1 MPRRL
6 GAPLKACRKCKM
18 LVPLNVNTC
27 PNCGS
32 KDFSEDW
39 SGMVI
44 IIRHDSILAEKL
56 GIKNPGKYALK
67 VR

>member
-1 MPRRL
+1 LVRRV

-18 LVPLNVNTC
+18 LVPLNINMC

-32 KDFSEDW
+32 KDFSDDW
-39 SGMVI
+39 SGMAVI
-44 IIRHDSILAEKL
+44 LREDSILAKKL
-56 GIKNPGKYALK
+56 GIRTPGKYALR

>member
-1 MPRRL
+1 MPKRL
-6 GAPLKACRKCKM
+6 GIALKACRKCKM
-18 LVPLNVNTC
+18 LVPLNVNVC

-39 SGMVI
+39 SGLVI
-44 IIRHDSILAEKL
+44 IFDLSSVLAKEL
-56 GIKNPGKYALK
+56 GIKMPGKYALK

>member
-1 MPRRL
+1 MPRRI

-18 LVPLNVNTC
+18 LVPLNVGMC

-32 KDFSEDW
+32 RDFSDDW

-44 IIRHDSILAEKL
+44 ILDESSILAEKL
-56 GIKNPGKYALK
+56 GIKAPGRYALK